1 MKERFS
7 KATLRTEIESRMKSL
22 DRMAEELG
30 LRNPR
35 AKTEIFQAF
44 DVDNG
49 SAQVRSA
56 RFVGVTRDELNRL
69 YGAWAA
75 LRTLKDS
82 L

>member
-7 KATLRTEIESRMKSL
+7 KATLKAEIERQMKSF

-30 LRNPR
+30 LRNPW
-35 AKTEIFQAF
+35 AKADIFQAF
-44 DVDNG
+44 DVNNG
-49 SAQVRSA
+49 TAQVRTL
-56 RFVGVTRDELNRL
+56 RFTGAARDELNRL

-75 LRTLKDS
+75 LRALKEA